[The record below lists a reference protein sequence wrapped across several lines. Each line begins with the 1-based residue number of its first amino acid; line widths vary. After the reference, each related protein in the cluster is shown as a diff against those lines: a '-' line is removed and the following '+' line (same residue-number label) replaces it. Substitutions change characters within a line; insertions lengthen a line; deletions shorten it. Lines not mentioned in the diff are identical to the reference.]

1 MGSYAEIQVSELG
14 IKAKSKKEVYNLL
27 CNVGDVYFPPIED
40 AHYKFISQ
48 ILVSGKLYLKCFQ
61 IKVCSV
67 SQLIG
72 LRVEVL
78 LKFQK
83 KKLTLKD
90 ICQTM
95 NIAYSQIAN
104 GCATCWTLWLER
116 SLNYIWKML
125 WKKE

>member
-1 MGSYAEIQVSELG
+1 MESDAEVQVSEFG

-48 ILVSGKLYLKCFQ
+48 ILVSGKLYIKCFQ

-67 SQLIG
+67 IQLKG

-83 KKLTLKD
+83 KTLTQKD
-90 ICQTM
+90 TCRLWISQTAKSSM
-95 NIAYSQIAN
+95 VVTHAEHSN
-104 GCATCWTLWLER
+104 
-116 SLNYIWKML
+116 WK
-125 WKKE
+125 EV